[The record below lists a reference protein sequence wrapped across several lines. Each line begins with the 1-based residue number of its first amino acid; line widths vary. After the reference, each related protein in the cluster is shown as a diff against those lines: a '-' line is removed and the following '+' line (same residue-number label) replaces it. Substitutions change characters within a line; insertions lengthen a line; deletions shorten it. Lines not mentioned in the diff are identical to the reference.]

1 MAEARIDVQVEHKH
15 APPPSEKKHPN
26 TCPRC
31 GSHYRDDE
39 LEASR
44 WVCAHC
50 GHHFPMGAR
59 ARIEWYADEGTFVEE
74 ASDVR
79 SDDPLEFFD
88 LRPYAE
94 RLSEAELNTGLGEAM
109 VVGQAALDGHPVELA
124 VMDFSFMGGS
134 MGSAVGEKFS
144 RACDSAIERGVPLI
158 SVTSSGGARMQEG
171 ILSLMQLPKTVC
183 AVEDLHDA
191 KLPMFTVMAHPTTA
205 GVLASFASLGD
216 VTIAEPGALIAFT
229 GPRVVQQTT
238 REKLPDDFGLAEQNL
253 RFGHLDAIVP
263 RDRAARVPVA
273 AAEAACVV
281 SERDQEVNL
290 RQRLSGLSR
299 LPLLRGA
306 RVDGEA
312 ERLERQLE
320 RLKADTTD
328 EAIWRSVELARH
340 QDRPYTL
347 DYVERMLD
355 DWVELHGDR
364 GRADDGALVTG
375 IGSLDGKTIVLV
387 GHQKGR
393 DVKERLD
400 RQFGMAYPEGYHKAM
415 RVMEIAERFGFP
427 FVALVDTPG
436 AYPGVAAEQHGQGG
450 AIARS
455 QAELARLT
463 VPTVACIIGEGGSG
477 GAVALAVTDRVLMQ
491 ENAIYSVITPEGCA
505 AILWRDAGEA
515 KRAAAAFKP
524 DAAHCLSL
532 GVIDSIV
539 PEPRG
544 RRTAR
549 PRRGRPPVEN
559 RARRDARRARGHA
572 RRGAEAPPA
581 GEIPRYGRLRLAAL
595 SFHIVHRVF
604 NRCE

>member
-39 LEASR
+39 LDGTR

-50 GHHFPMGAR
+50 GHHFPMSAR

-109 VVGQAALDGHPVELA
+109 VIGQAAFDAHPVELA
-124 VMDFSFMGGS
+124 VMDFAFMGGS

-191 KLPMFTVMAHPTTA
+191 GLPMLTVMAHPTTA

-238 REKLPDDFGLAEQNL
+238 REKLPEDFGLAEQNL

-263 RDRAARVPVA
+263 RDK
-273 AAEAACVV
+273 
-281 SERDQEVNL
+281 
-290 RQRLSGLSR
+290 QREYLSR
-299 LPLLRGA
+299 L
-306 RVDGEA
+306 
-312 ERLERQLE
+312 
-320 RLKADTTD
+320 
-328 EAIWRSVELARH
+328 
-340 QDRPYTL
+340 
-347 DYVERMLD
+347 
-355 DWVELHGDR
+355 
-364 GRADDGALVTG
+364 
-375 IGSLDGKTIVLV
+375 
-387 GHQKGR
+387 
-393 DVKERLD
+393 
-400 RQFGMAYPEGYHKAM
+400 
-415 RVMEIAERFGFP
+415 
-427 FVALVDTPG
+427 
-436 AYPGVAAEQHGQGG
+436 
-450 AIARS
+450 
-455 QAELARLT
+455 
-463 VPTVACIIGEGGSG
+463 
-477 GAVALAVTDRVLMQ
+477 
-491 ENAIYSVITPEGCA
+491 
-505 AILWRDAGEA
+505 
-515 KRAAAAFKP
+515 
-524 DAAHCLSL
+524 
-532 GVIDSIV
+532 
-539 PEPRG
+539 
-544 RRTAR
+544 
-549 PRRGRPPVEN
+549 
-559 RARRDARRARGHA
+559 
-572 RRGAEAPPA
+572 
-581 GEIPRYGRLRLAAL
+581 LRLW
-595 SFHIVHRVF
+595 S
-604 NRCE
+604 